1 MIMIAQK
8 EQKNQL
14 PKEIQPA
21 FKELKVL
28 QHLRNAGFKKR
39 FGFSCAYLFQI
50 IFVLIFHHKNW
61 FRLLETE
68 RGELFPGK
76 DAVYRFLNHPGYA
89 WRRFLTS
96 LSAETAKKVSSLTSK
111 NRITA
116 FIVDDS
122 MYERNRSKAVELLAR
137 FWDHAKRCHYQGF
150 RMLTLGWSDGHTFL
164 PVDFSLLSS
173 NKSQVNGISEKI
185 DKRTSGYKRRI
196 EALRHAPELI
206 PLMIDRALAAGMMAS
221 YVLMDSWFTYAPLIG
236 AITQRGL
243 DVIGMVKSTNQRY
256 LVNGRKLSLKE
267 LYSAATPVQ
276 GKSKGILRSIRTHM
290 VPGIPMLIVFVR
302 HRTNK
307 NEWLA
312 ILSTDLTLTE
322 EEIIRIY
329 RMRWDIETFFKCTKS
344 LLKLQKEFQG
354 RSYDMLIGHTTIVY
368 ARYILLAWQHR
379 QNTDD
384 RTLGGLFSLL
394 CDEVSEVDW
403 AVALQ
408 QLLDILNDVSKK
420 AGKKLSRLVNSQ
432 LQQWILALPAYIRAY
447 LTDWS
452 CES

>member
-1 MIMIAQK
+1 MIMISQK
-8 EQKNQL
+8 EQRNQL

-21 FKELKVL
+21 FKELNVL

-39 FGFSCAYLFQI
+39 FGFSCSYLFKL

-61 FRLLETE
+61 FRLLESD
-68 RGELFPGK
+68 RGDLFSGK
-76 DAVYRFLNHPGYA
+76 DAVYRFLNHSGYA
-89 WRRFLTS
+89 WRRFLTF
-96 LSAETAKKVSSLTSK
+96 LSAETVKKISSLTSNHRVK
-111 NRITA
+111 V

-122 MYERNRSKAVELLAR
+122 MYERNRSKAVELLAK
-137 FWDHAKRCHYQGF
+137 FWDHARRCHYLGF

-164 PVDFSLLSS
+164 PIDFSLLSS
-173 NKSQVNGISEKI
+173 TKSLINGISKTI
-185 DKRTSGYKRRI
+185 DKRTSGYKRRT
-196 EALRHAPELI
+196 EALKRAPELI
-206 PLMIDRALAAGMMAS
+206 PLMIDRALATGMTAS
-221 YVLMDSWFTYAPLIG
+221 YVLMDSWFTFAPLIG
-236 AITQRGL
+236 EITRRGL
-243 DVIGMVKSTNQRY
+243 DVIGMVKNTNQRY

-267 LYSAATPVQ
+267 LYCVATPVQ
-276 GKSKGILRSIRTHM
+276 GKNKGILRTVRTQM
-290 VPGIPMLIVFVR
+290 VPGIPMIVVFVR

-329 RMRWDIETFFKCTKS
+329 SMRWDIETFFKCTKS

-354 RSYDMLIGHTTIVY
+354 RSYDMLISHTTIVY

-379 QNTDD
+379 QNTDE

-394 CDEVSEVDW
+394 CDEVSELDW
-403 AVALQ
+403 AIALQ
-408 QLLDILNDVSKK
+408 QLLEILNDVSQK
-420 AGKKLSRLVNSQ
+420 AGKKLSKLINRQ
-432 LQQWILALPAYIRAY
+432 LQQWIMALPAYIRVY